1 VKGAV
6 TAMSDA
12 PARSPMQR
20 QLNIGLMV
28 VMVAAALLIVYA
40 VAYVA
45 AAWDGDGDRTRAAAM
60 QVALVF
66 LVLPGIVV
74 FFTARSAHR
83 RLAVQVV
90 SARLFGILTGIF
102 AILAALPVITTVF
115 GLALVAAGL
124 FTLTAAIMLKR
135 EYLR

>member
-6 TAMSDA
+6 NAMSDA
-12 PARSPMQR
+12 PTRSPIQR

-40 VAYVA
+40 VVYVA
-45 AAWDGDGDRTRAAAM
+45 AAGGGGGDRTRAEAIP
-60 QVALVF
+60 VAIVF
-66 LVLPGIVV
+66 LVLPGTIV

-83 RLAVQVV
+83 RLAIQVV

-115 GLALVAAGL
+115 GLVLVAAGL

-135 EYLR
+135 EYLQ